1 MNFIPDKAP
10 SPTPPHKWEGL
21 NPPQPRRNG
30 IGALPLVF
38 SPPVGEMGGS
48 PEGVFRHNVRNVS
61 Q

>member
-10 SPTPPHKWEGL
+10 SPTPPHSGEGL
-21 NPPQPRRNG
+21 NLPHPRRNG
-30 IGALPLVF
+30 TEALPPVF
-38 SPPVGEMGGS
+38 FPLVGEMGGS